1 MMAERESCEEEWGG
15 GGIERKQKDRI
26 GKILR
31 ESQRKVR
38 EKEKEQWEARS
49 EAEDKDM
56 GREEQESG
64 EGKS

>member
-1 MMAERESCEEEWGG
+1 MKRSG

-38 EKEKEQWEARS
+38 EKEKEQ
-49 EAEDKDM
+49 
-56 GREEQESG
+56 
-64 EGKS
+64 